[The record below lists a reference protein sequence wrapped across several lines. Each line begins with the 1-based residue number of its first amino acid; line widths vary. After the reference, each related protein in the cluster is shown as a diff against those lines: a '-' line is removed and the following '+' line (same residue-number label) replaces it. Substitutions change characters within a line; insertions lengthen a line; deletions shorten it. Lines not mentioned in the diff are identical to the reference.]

1 MQKRI
6 SRMTKDELIYA
17 VADKAQM
24 TRIAA
29 ACAVEATFEVITST
43 LRDGGAVKI
52 TGFGQFRVTKLE
64 ERQGRNP
71 QTGAPMK
78 IGASRR
84 PRFSPGKRLR
94 DAVNR

>member
-1 MQKRI
+1 M
-6 SRMTKDELIYA
+6 
-17 VADKAQM
+17 ADKAQM

-78 IGASRR
+78 IGRAGVRASRR
-84 PRFSPGKRLR
+84 ARGSGTL
-94 DAVNR
+94 